1 MLDKFI
7 TIYLDDLLIYSK
19 SEAEHKVHFC
29 QVCDHLHEE
38 TLFVK
43 CKKYEFGKDSVEY
56 LGHIVG

>member
-1 MLDKFI
+1 MLDEFM

-19 SEAEHKVHFC
+19 SKAEHKVHLC
-29 QVCDHLHEE
+29 QVFDHLYEE

-43 CKKYEFGKDSVEY
+43 RKKCEFGKDLVEY